1 MPGPL
6 SVARRV
12 RRAAFGLASMAA
24 LITGWPA
31 EAARLTV
38 QVTDGANRPLND
50 AVVYLESP
58 AARAAVKPA
67 AGVEIA
73 QAERRFQ
80 PVITV
85 VPVGTSVS
93 FPNKDTVRHHVYSLS
108 PVKPFE
114 IKLYIGTPAA
124 PVVFDKP
131 GVAVL
136 GCNIHDTMAA
146 WTVIVET
153 PWYGKT
159 DANGRLVLDNVPPG
173 SYRLRTWHASLPP
186 SAPAAERPLLLA
198 AEGTSMVFILA
209 GASAN

>member
-1 MPGPL
+1 MPGRPPVL
-6 SVARRV
+6 RRF
-12 RRAAFGLASMAA
+12 RRAAVCLGGLAVAA
-24 LITGWPA
+24 PTL
-31 EAARLTV
+31 AARLTV
-38 QVTDGANRPLND
+38 QIADGANRPLGD

-67 AGVEIA
+67 TGVEIA

-85 VPVGTSVS
+85 VPVGTAVS

-173 SYRLRTWHASLPP
+173 NYRLRTWHASLPP
-186 SAPAAERPLLLA
+186 AAPAAERPLTLA
-198 AEGTSMVFILA
+198 AEGASTAFILA